1 MLKPALPDLLV
12 GHILLV
18 IIELIFGVF
27 ANSGFIMGTYAALDD
42 SLSKSEMVYTNFAN
56 NMNKKVLAVGNES
69 LWKIGLNQLGV
80 SLEITEN
87 YDDTPTEFIFGQ
99 SAVFP
104 DTPAYDFNPNQ
115 LWSFLCA
122 YYYDFDASE

>member
-1 MLKPALPDLLV
+1 
-12 GHILLV
+12 
-18 IIELIFGVF
+18 
-27 ANSGFIMGTYAALDD
+27 
-42 SLSKSEMVYTNFAN
+42 
-56 NMNKKVLAVGNES
+56 MNKKVLAVGNES

-122 YYYDFDASE
+122 YYYDFDASEKAKDNEEDFDVPYWEYDSDTYKIIKSYLSWSTLLITGTITHPAGVN